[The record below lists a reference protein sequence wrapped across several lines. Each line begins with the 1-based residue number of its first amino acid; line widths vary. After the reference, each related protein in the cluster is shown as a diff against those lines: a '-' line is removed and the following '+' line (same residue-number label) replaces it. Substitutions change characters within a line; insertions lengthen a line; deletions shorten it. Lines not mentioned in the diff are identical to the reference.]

1 MLKMVPRKEGV
12 RQCVSVLRAYVP
24 RIATVT
30 VDVDDAYDESQL
42 STYVCSNRLGVAKG
56 VSALPIYQTKHVSTR
71 MQTLKSA
78 WRRNSQSFGVY
89 PTLDAG
95 TVEVTQTRS
104 ESYLGPFFRLV
115 GM

>member
-1 MLKMVPRKEGV
+1 MDWTRRLVLKVIRTSLP
-12 RQCVSVLRAYVP
+12 VSY
-24 RIATVT
+24 T
-30 VDVDDAYDESQL
+30 
-42 STYVCSNRLGVAKG
+42 
-56 VSALPIYQTKHVSTR
+56 SA
-71 MQTLKSA
+71 
-78 WRRNSQSFGVY
+78 QSFGVY